1 MQNGTKLR
9 ILYLY
14 QHLVRHTDAEHP
26 KSTVELMKMLKSQY
40 DITVSRNTISNDLI
54 MLHNCG
60 LHIEHFEST
69 QNKYYFD
76 GHVYELAE
84 LKILVDA
91 ISSSKFITKRK
102 SEELIAK
109 LLSLTTDYNANKLR
123 RHIFTEGRVKSD
135 NSNGYYI
142 VDAINEAIDI
152 KRKISFRYVDYDA
165 SKNKIYTNNGNPYIV
180 SPYALVWDGVYYYL
194 RGYCDDRQAMRT
206 FRLDRIDTQPEILDQ
221 IAVMAPDDYIP
232 AEYSKIVFRM
242 LDKDETE
249 KVELLCN
256 VSMMK
261 YLIDNFGYDVDTEK
275 VDDQHFKAHI
285 TVCTSSTFY
294 RWVFGFGRFVKIMGP
309 SKVVEEY
316 RKHLIDALSDYE

>member
-1 MQNGTKLR
+1 
-9 ILYLY
+9 
-14 QHLVRHTDAEHP
+14 
-26 KSTVELMKMLKSQY
+26 
-40 DITVSRNTISNDLI
+40 
-54 MLHNCG
+54 
-60 LHIEHFEST
+60 
-69 QNKYYFD
+69 
-76 GHVYELAE
+76 
-84 LKILVDA
+84 
-91 ISSSKFITKRK
+91 
-102 SEELIAK
+102 
-109 LLSLTTDYNANKLR
+109 
-123 RHIFTEGRVKSD
+123 
-135 NSNGYYI
+135 
-142 VDAINEAIDI
+142 
-152 KRKISFRYVDYDA
+152 
-165 SKNKIYTNNGNPYIV
+165 
-180 SPYALVWDGVYYYL
+180 
-194 RGYCDDRQAMRT
+194 MRT